1 MPRRLREFKPVP
13 YLHARANQVQR
24 VEDFNKAKVMATQA
38 AKSGAYLY
46 PIKVYCFVE
55 ERAHQLMVPGYLLLP
70 QPPHLVEASPLQVG
84 TDNDFVSWCYCFHVR
99 LCISPT
105 TCCTGL
111 RQRTPC
117 RLHHN
122 PPHAL

>member
-55 ERAHQLMVPGYLLLP
+55 E
-70 QPPHLVEASPLQVG
+70 
-84 TDNDFVSWCYCFHVR
+84 
-99 LCISPT
+99 
-105 TCCTGL
+105 
-111 RQRTPC
+111 
-117 RLHHN
+117 
-122 PPHAL
+122 